1 MDFMDTLFPE
11 LAATAVL
18 DTPEAS
24 PAQTEAPAPRA
35 GRARNPKLFYKIN
48 EVAQLTGLKPH
59 VLRYWETEFR
69 ELSPAKDAS
78 DQRRYRK
85 ADIEVVQTIRKLLYE
100 ERFTIEGARK
110 RLRIELSRAR
120 ETAGKGNGKAA
131 SKASGAAAQRIPA
144 TTAAQPPRTSAAR
157 REQAGSLNGSLKR
170 LRSEVNELLKILG
183 A

>member
-1 MDFMDTLFPE
+1 MLDSMDSLFPE
-11 LAATAVL
+11 FAATAVL
-18 DTPEAS
+18 LATAAPE
-24 PAQTEAPAPRA
+24 PTKPAPARTKT
-35 GRARNPKLFYKIN
+35 PKLFYKIN

-69 ELSPAKDAS
+69 ELAPAKDAA

-85 ADIEVVQTIRKLLYE
+85 SDIEVVQTIRKLLYE
-100 ERFTIEGARK
+100 ERYTIEGARK
-110 RLRIELSRAR
+110 RLRVELNRAR
-120 ETAGKGNGKAA
+120 ETGKGAA
-131 SKASGAAAQRIPA
+131 RAAAKPAAAQAPA
-144 TTAAQPPRTSAAR
+144 RSSAAR